1 MLTRGPS
8 AASLCGRPSLPR
20 GRVRIA
26 FHTEQPMILR
36 RLYDDKLAQAS
47 YLVGCAATGE
57 ALVVDPNRD
66 VEQYVEAAR
75 GEGLRVM
82 HVTETHIHA
91 DFVSGSRELARRSGA
106 QLFLSGEGGEDP
118 RILDVPA
125 TGQPG
130 DAPAYTGAGLA
141 ALAVLGAVMTHAAL
155 PGQAVLVATPFAAA
169 AALGAGYAVA
179 AALRPGAGRR

>member
-1 MLTRGPS
+1 VVALIEDDPPYLLLDARDGTRSCLPLSGPT
-8 AASLCGRPSLPR
+8 AVRRAMAVTGDMPAVVLQARRGVTLGVLPTR
-20 GRVRIA
+20 TWTDAER
-26 FHTEQPMILR
+26 
-36 RLYDDKLAQAS
+36 
-47 YLVGCAATGE
+47 
-57 ALVVDPNRD
+57 
-66 VEQYVEAAR
+66 
-75 GEGLRVM
+75 
-82 HVTETHIHA
+82 
-91 DFVSGSRELARRSGA
+91 RELTDRLTGA
-106 QLFLSGEGGEDP
+106 GIQPGTGEGGEDP

-179 AALRPGAGRR
+179 AALRPGAGRG